1 MRGCHSVKSSA
12 RKIVLVFGAF
22 LFLSCFPDTE
32 EAPKENDKFTPPYPP
47 NVLLISLDTT
57 RADHLSAY
65 GYPRR
70 TSPHIEELAARG
82 HRFDSAFTTIPS
94 TLPSHAS
101 MLTSLYPSSLGV
113 RGNGQRIP
121 QEANTLAERLID
133 RGYRTAA
140 FVSEIPLDASTGIDQ
155 GFQTFNGPGDFAVR
169 EVIRWIHDEQSTDL
183 IERNGNQ
190 DGEGELASQ
199 PFFAFVHLF
208 DPHARYNVHADAP
221 KDLWVPH
228 GAYPGERGVLDN
240 PDRFTPEH
248 IERTIKA
255 YDAEIHH
262 ADRRIGELLEALE
275 SFGIAERTLVIFVSD
290 HGETL
295 DELLDEIPYGF
306 DHGEFL
312 HTREL
317 RVPLIVA
324 LPAKF
329 GDVMPAI
336 HRSPVSTIDL
346 MPTILEI
353 IGTECD
359 APCEGRSL
367 VPLLFG
373 QNLPSRAVFSERR
386 WISPDLP
393 PMGTRTMSVAEGRWR
408 YQYSDEYGVALF
420 DLSRD
425 PEESIDVGSDHPR
438 VKARMHSSL
447 QRWAN
452 AHAKPLWN
460 PPGNKLDPETRR
472 SLEELGYVMGP

>member
-1 MRGCHSVKSSA
+1 MKSPVRETFLALAS
-12 RKIVLVFGAF
+12 ILV
-22 LFLSCFPDTE
+22 LSCFPAAE
-32 EAPKENDKFTPPYPP
+32 EEPKINAPFTPPYPA

-65 GYPRR
+65 GYPRQ
-70 TSPHIEELAARG
+70 TSPNLEKLAARG

-113 RGNGQRIP
+113 RGNGQRVP
-121 QEANTLAERLID
+121 QEANTLAERLGA

-155 GFQTFNGPGDFAVR
+155 GFQTYNGPGDFAIR
-169 EVIRWIHDEQSTDL
+169 EAIHWIRDEQFTDPT
-183 IERNGNQ
+183 
-190 DGEGELASQ
+190 ELDRPDLRSKVDAIVNRQSESKSVSQ

-208 DPHARYNVHADAP
+208 DPHARYNVHSDSP
-221 KDLWVPH
+221 EGLRVPH
-228 GAYPGERGVLDN
+228 GAYPGQRGVIEN
-240 PDRFTPEH
+240 PDDFTPEH

-262 ADRRIGELLEALE
+262 ADRRIGELLEALG
-275 SFGIAERTLVIFVSD
+275 SFGVADRTLVIFVSD

-317 RVPLIVA
+317 RVPLVIA
-324 LPAKF
+324 LPKNF
-329 GDVMPAI
+329 GGETPAI
-336 HRSPVSTIDL
+336 HRQPVSTIDL

-353 IGTECD
+353 IGATCD

-373 QNLPSRAVFSERR
+373 DDLPSRAVFSERR
-386 WISPDLP
+386 WVSPEIP
-393 PMGTRTMSVAEGRWR
+393 PTASRTMSVAEGRWR
-408 YQYSDEYGVALF
+408 
-420 DLSRD
+420 
-425 PEESIDVGSDHPR
+425 
-438 VKARMHSSL
+438 
-447 QRWAN
+447 
-452 AHAKPLWN
+452 
-460 PPGNKLDPETRR
+460 
-472 SLEELGYVMGP
+472 